1 MGFMNELSAFTI
13 YAKDKDLQGLEQI
26 NAELAKLSL
35 DARNIVSISRILVR
49 SGYAI
54 VTVYY
59 TKE

>member
-1 MGFMNELSAFTI
+1 MNELSAFTI